1 MTVSI
6 SNNYPLEHLNTF
18 RISATAKLF
27 YEFKN
32 EESLKDILSNDI
44 VKKEKVLVLG
54 GGSNILITR
63 DFDGIVL
70 KNSIQGITIIS
81 KNRDNLLV
89 KVGSGVNWHDFVLWS
104 VEKNLS
110 GIENLALIPGLVGAS
125 PMQNIGAYGM
135 EVKDTIYKVH
145 YIDIKSRLEKTL
157 TNQECNFSYRNSI
170 FKAELKDKVIIT
182 KVIFKLSK
190 HNLNNISYGAITSEL
205 KSLKKEASCKTI
217 CEAVINIRSRKLP
230 DPKHIGNSGSFFKNP
245 VITNNN
251 FNELKTRFPDII
263 GYEYSNTHTKVAAG
277 WLIEKAGWKGF
288 KEDNVGVYE
297 KQALVLVNYGG
308 ADGKKILKL
317 AKKIQESIFSKFKIK
332 ILPEVNII

>member
-54 GGSNILITR
+54 GGSNILITK

>member
-6 SNNYPLEHLNTF
+6 SNNYPLEDLNTF

-32 EESLKDILSNDI
+32 EESLKDILNNDI

-54 GGSNILITR
+54 GGSNILITKN
-63 DFDGIVL
+63 FDGIVL

-81 KNRDNLLV
+81 KNQDNVLV

-182 KVIFKLSK
+182 KVIFKLSR

-251 FNELKTRFPDII
+251 FNELKTLFPDII

-288 KEDNVGVYE
+288 KEDNIGVYE

-308 ADGKKILKL
+308 ADGGKILKL
-317 AKKIQESIFSKFKIK
+317 AKKIQASIFSKFKIK

>member
-54 GGSNILITR
+54 GGSNILITK

-288 KEDNVGVYE
+288 KEDNVRVYE